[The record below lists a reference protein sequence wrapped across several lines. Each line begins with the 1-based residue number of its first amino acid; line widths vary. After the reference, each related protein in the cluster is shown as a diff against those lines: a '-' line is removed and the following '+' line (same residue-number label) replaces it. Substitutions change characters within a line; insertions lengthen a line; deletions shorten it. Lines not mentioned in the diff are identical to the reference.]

1 MQDYF
6 ERERKNRSVRGVSD
20 KTYAYTHKKG
30 TDFNKPYSFMAE
42 KQIACNEIEREREIE
57 RVSAR
62 ESKRAERKREKFMK
76 MYL

>member
-42 KQIACNEIEREREIE
+42 KQIACNEIERERD
-57 RVSAR
+57 R
-62 ESKRAERKREKFMK
+62 ESQRERE
-76 MYL
+76 